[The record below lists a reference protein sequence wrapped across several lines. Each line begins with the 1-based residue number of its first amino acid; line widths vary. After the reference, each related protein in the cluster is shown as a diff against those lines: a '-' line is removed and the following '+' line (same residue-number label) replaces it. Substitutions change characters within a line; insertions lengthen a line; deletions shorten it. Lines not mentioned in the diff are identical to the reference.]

1 MSPVRSSAFWHNL
14 VGSRGGSGP
23 SCGVSALDGGETPL
37 EDSDKGQ
44 VEAHQ
49 KETPARSQSDGGCD
63 YHHASRVLGDAAEVG
78 RPMCGIA
85 GIMFKNGGG
94 SDPAG
99 RALIDML
106 DGCQHRGPDS
116 TGFAL
121 YGDAVDGELLLRFFV
136 GEGEE
141 ADRSIARIKGALHK
155 HTARIVEDERVGSN
169 YRVRARFDGDIQK
182 LAYDVEHAAKVI
194 SIGSSLEIVKD
205 VGSAHEV
212 DDHYGVSGFHGTH
225 GLGHVRL
232 ATESAVKPESAH
244 PFWATGFADVAIV
257 HNGQITNYWKMRRR
271 LEQRDYAFT
280 TDNDSELIAV
290 YLADKL
296 SQGIALRDAL
306 ATSIDDLATADEI
319 GYAKDRLAVKP
330 MIMYETDDLVAV
342 ASEEVS
348 LNRLFPGQALN
359 TREPPPGTCATWSRS
374 I

>member
-1 MSPVRSSAFWHNL
+1 
-14 VGSRGGSGP
+14 
-23 SCGVSALDGGETPL
+23 
-37 EDSDKGQ
+37 
-44 VEAHQ
+44 
-49 KETPARSQSDGGCD
+49 
-63 YHHASRVLGDAAEVG
+63 
-78 RPMCGIA
+78 MCGIA
-85 GIMFKNGGG
+85 GIMFKR
-94 SDPAG
+94 SDLDLATG
-99 RALIDML
+99 QALVDML

-121 YGDAVDGELLLRFFV
+121 YGESHPEQLRLRFFV
-136 GEGEE
+136 GENGEARQAVE
-141 ADRSIARIKGALHK
+141 RIRSALNELGA
-155 HTARIVEDERVGSN
+155 TVVEDEFVGNNFRVTVNFCGD
-169 YRVRARFDGDIQK
+169 VQRF
-182 LAYDVEHAAKVI
+182 AYSMEQAAKVI

-205 VGSAHEV
+205 VGSAHDV
-212 DDHYGVSGFHGTH
+212 DDRYDVHTFRGTH

-232 ATESAVKPESAH
+232 ATESDVKPEASH

-271 LEQRDYAFT
+271 LEQRGFEFT

-296 SQGIALRDAL
+296 SQGIVLNEALR
-306 ATSIDDLATADEI
+306 TSIDDLDGTFSFLVSTRDEI

-330 MIMYETDDLVAV
+330 MIMYENEDLISI

-359 TREPPPGTCATWSRS
+359 TKEPPPGTYNTWSRS